1 MDSISLDFSHGNE
14 AGSLMEELLKGKA
27 AAGLAKQQEAVSQAY
42 NTLLQGNGKGNDF
55 LGWIR
60 LPEEIQ
66 AETLEDISAKAEEF
80 RKKSELFICIGIGG
94 SYLGTRAIIE
104 ALKPQLSDRMPGAP
118 AVIYAGHQLNQDYMN
133 ELLALLDKHEYTV
146 CVISKS
152 GTTTEPAIAFR
163 LIREHLTAKYG
174 KAEAGKRIAAITD
187 RQKGALR
194 TLADTEG
201 FPSYVVPDNIGG
213 RFSVLSPVGL
223 FPLAVA
229 GIDIKSLIKGA
240 ADMQKRLTAPAL
252 DWEKNIAAQ
261 YALFRQ
267 YQYVQQHKKVELLVN
282 FDSRFHFLS
291 EWWKQLYGESE
302 GKEGKGLFP
311 SNAGFTTDLHSL
323 GQYIQEG
330 ERLFFETVLSLEN
343 QHTRLQIPSDGENLD
358 GMNFVAGKEM
368 AYVNRKAEEG
378 TILAHARQGNVPVLR
393 ISVPRLNAFHI
404 GQLIYFFEFACGLSG
419 YSMDVNP
426 FDQPGVEAYKKNMFR
441 LLGK

>member
-1 MDSISLDFSHGNE
+1 MDSITLDFRYGNE
-14 AGSLMEELLKGKA
+14 TGSMMKDLLEGKTSPALSEQKA
-27 AAGLAKQQEAVSQAY
+27 AVSRAY
-42 NTLLQGNGKGNDF
+42 ETLLQGTGKGNEF

-60 LPEEIQ
+60 LPGEIEEK
-66 AETLEDISAKAEEF
+66 ALNEMLAKAEEF
-80 RKKSELFICIGIGG
+80 RKKSELFVCIGIGG

-104 ALKPQLSDRMPGAP
+104 ALKPQLSDRMPDAP
-118 AVIYAGHQLNQDYMN
+118 AVIYAGHHLNQDYMN
-133 ELLALLDKHEYTV
+133 ELLALLDKHDYTV

-163 LIREHLTAKYG
+163 LIREHLVSKYG
-174 KAEAGKRIAAITD
+174 KAEACQRIAAITD

-194 TLADTEG
+194 TLADSEG
-201 FPSYVVPDNIGG
+201 LTTYEVPDNIGG

-229 GIDIKSLIKGA
+229 GIDIKFLIKGA
-240 ADMQKRLTAPAL
+240 ADMQKNLATPAL
-252 DWEKNIAAQ
+252 DWQQNIAAQ

-267 YQYVQQHKKVELLVN
+267 YQYVKQGKKVELLVN
-282 FDSRFHFLS
+282 FDARFHFLS

-302 GKEGKGLFP
+302 GKEGKGIFP

-343 QHTRLQIPSDGENLD
+343 PHTQLQIPQDGQNLD
-358 GMNFVAGKEM
+358 GMNFVAGKEIS
-368 AYVNRKAEEG
+368 YVNKKAEEG
-378 TILAHARQGNVPVLR
+378 TMLAHSEQGNVPVLR
-393 ISVPRLNAFHI
+393 IRIPRLNAFHI

-419 YSMDVNP
+419 YAMNVNP